1 MMMYQKIDLEVTSH
15 PLLSEKLLE
24 LSEQA
29 YPHGSPWN
37 VSQFEQEWSLP
48 YSHLWLA
55 YDQQQVIGFLNIHV
69 LADEAEVMNIAI
81 LPSYRGQK
89 VAQTLFK
96 YSLEFCQSVEVSRMF
111 LEVRV
116 TNWSA
121 KHLYQKVG
129 FNVIGTRKQYYA
141 HPTED
146 GEIMEIKLNKVKT

>member
-1 MMMYQKIDLEVTSH
+1 MMYQKIDLEVTSH
-15 PLLSEKLLE
+15 PLLSKKLLE
-24 LSEQA
+24 LSEKA

-37 VSQFEQEWSLP
+37 VSQFEQEWSLS

-69 LADEAEVMNIAI
+69 LADEAEVMNIAV

-96 YSLEFCQSVEVSRMF
+96 YSLDFCQSVEVSRMF

>member
-1 MMMYQKIDLEVTSH
+1 
-15 PLLSEKLLE
+15 
-24 LSEQA
+24 
-29 YPHGSPWN
+29 
-37 VSQFEQEWSLP
+37 
-48 YSHLWLA
+48 
-55 YDQQQVIGFLNIHV
+55 
-69 LADEAEVMNIAI
+69 MNIAV

-96 YSLEFCQSVEVSRMF
+96 YSLDFCQSVEVSRMF